1 MPRDV
6 DVAIARAFLSV
17 VETGSVTHAARQ
29 LNLTQGAISQ
39 QLRRLE
45 DLSETPL
52 FTRIGRN
59 LALTSEGRR
68 LVPATQHFLAANDQ
82 LLAVLRRPVFEGEVR
97 FGAPYD
103 IIGSYAPSIL
113 RRFSQSFPN
122 VRVTLVCKD
131 TLVLLEGL
139 KSGEIDIALTTEA
152 KVGKQGETLRSD
164 RLVWA
169 GAKNGCAYQRNPLPL
184 SLGAETCVFRPI
196 ALAALKKARRD
207 WIPICEV
214 SNMEPVRA
222 TLEADLAVAPL
233 LRHSIPDSLD
243 IVTSVSD
250 LPKLPMFQI
259 NLYQAESRSPAT
271 EAFADCVQR
280 GVAAG

>member
-207 WIPICEV
+207 SIPICEV

-243 IVTSVSD
+243 IVASEAN